1 MRQPA
6 ILCLAAAVLT
16 APAPAT
22 AHAAEDPSCATWR
35 IPVVANTVIYPLP
48 RSFLRAGTD
57 TVWIGE
63 AQLDPTR
70 DYSLDRLRG
79 ELRLLRTPLPGD
91 TLRVHACAL
100 LRPPPLSVQPTPYR
114 AAADDPPDTVAVA
127 ASSVRPRPAT
137 ARAPGETPAGI
148 GITLSGN
155 KTLAVDF
162 GSNQDAFLR
171 QSLDLTVGG
180 TVAPGVELT
189 AVLSD
194 QSVPITE
201 SGSTQS
207 LESVDRVLLELRS
220 PQGGAALG
228 DIALDWDRGE
238 FGRIERRLQ
247 GVRADWRT
255 GTLEAA
261 GAAAT
266 QTGEFRRIQFYGIEG
281 SQGPYLLSDSQGRTG
296 VGVVAGSEVV
306 TVDGGR
312 MNRGESADYSIEYE
326 RGRITFT
333 NRRPISSE
341 TRITVDYQVAT
352 SAYRR
357 NLAGAGAGWTRGSWN
372 AFARVLREADD
383 RGRPL
388 EVTLDESDRVR
399 LALAG
404 DSSAR
409 AVGSGV
415 EGGGGDY
422 DTIRVSGGLVYSYVG
437 AQSGDFNVQFANVGF
452 GQGDYAES
460 TLVDSRRTYRFVGVG
475 AGTYSIGRPLPLP
488 GAHDLIT
495 FGSGFARGGLT
506 AEVEGATSRLD
517 RNTFSSRDDGDNAGF
532 AGRAQLRA
540 VHDLRGWGGVIG
552 VGANLRGV
560 ESRFQSFS
568 PLERPFAEE
577 SWGLPLGADLEHS
590 KRAEG
595 NVFWQPRGG
604 GEVRASAAGLRTEQ
618 GYEGLR
624 RDVVWVREGRISTL
638 ASWERADGEQS
649 GLAFPDGGRERSRAQ
664 VGLNGRWLAPLVR
677 AEQDERWTPSD
688 TGRVAVRVREGGLA
702 LATGTGIRWR
712 ASAGA
717 TLRRDARAEGEE
729 FHDQAEV
736 RTGNLG
742 LESPADRPLR
752 IALRYQRRD
761 VEPLDAGARSRADLG
776 GARISAERSGARG
789 DLGTEITNEGE
800 SRRERTLVFVGSGQG
815 AYDALGNFVGT
826 GDYDLVI
833 VTRPEIEQA
842 ARAAT
847 TGSLV
852 VPIGRGDVWRGSR
865 GEFGYESDVRR
876 RGALRAEDLMI
887 SPEALLDDP
896 SIARGALLQRV
907 VFDLAPGSRAG
918 AVLARIERR
927 VTVDRSFSNFA
938 QSLDDRSAS
947 GRWRGRPS
955 PQFAVELEARAR
967 RRAADQE
974 LSGGTAYRRVLEEQ
988 GGLVQAVYTAGSRL
1002 RAVGVVDAT
1011 WSRPDGQSERSR
1023 TLRIGPDLGAAVGER
1038 GRLELSARR
1047 IVHAGVPAVDLLPTP
1062 DPLSQLRWEGSARF
1076 DYRLHSSTTAGVSI
1090 NARDRADRSANVTGR
1105 AEVRAF
1111 F

>member
-1 MRQPA
+1 MRQPV
-6 ILCLAAAVLT
+6 LLVLAAAVLT
-16 APAPAT
+16 ASAPTT
-22 AHAAEDPSCATWR
+22 ARAAEDPSCGEWR
-35 IPVVANTVIYPLP
+35 IPVAANTVIYALP
-48 RSFLRAGTD
+48 RTYLRAGSD
-57 TVWIGE
+57 SVWIGE
-63 AQLDPTR
+63 AALESGRDFTLDP
-70 DYSLDRLRG
+70 LRG
-79 ELRLLRTPLPGD
+79 ELRLLRTPLVGD
-91 TLRVHACAL
+91 TLRVRACAL
-100 LRPPPLSVQPTPYR
+100 LRPPPLSVQPIPYR
-114 AAADDPPDTVAVA
+114 AAVDDPPDTAAVA
-127 ASSVRPRPAT
+127 PKALTPRPAT
-137 ARAPGETPAGI
+137 ARAPGETPSGI

-180 TVAPGVELT
+180 TIAPGVELT

-201 SGSTQS
+201 SGATQS
-207 LESVDRVLLELRS
+207 IENVDRVLLELRS
-220 PQGGAALG
+220 AQGGAALG

-255 GTLEAA
+255 GTFDAA

-266 QTGEFRRIQFYGIEG
+266 QTGEFRRIQFYGVEG
-281 SQGPYLLSDSQGRTG
+281 SQGPYLLSDAQGRTG
-296 VGVVAGSEVV
+296 VAVVAGSEVV
-306 TVDGGR
+306 TIDGTR

-357 NLAGAGAGWTRGSWN
+357 NLAGAGAGWTQGSWN

-388 EVTLDESDRVR
+388 EVTFDETDRVR

-404 DSSAR
+404 DSASR
-409 AVGSGV
+409 AVGTGV
-415 EGGGGDY
+415 ANGGGDY
-422 DTIRVSGGLVYSYVG
+422 DTIRVSSGLIYSYVG
-437 AQSGDFNVQFANVGF
+437 GRTGDFDVQFANVGF

-460 TLVDSRRTYRFVGVG
+460 TLVDGRRTYRFVGTG
-475 AGTYSIGRPLPLP
+475 IGTFLIGRPLPLP

-495 FGSGFARGGLT
+495 IGTGFTKGGLT
-506 AEVEGATSRLD
+506 LEVEGATSRFD
-517 RNTFSSRDDGDNAGF
+517 QNTFSSRDDGDNAGF

-540 VHDLRGWGGVIG
+540 TRDLRSWAGVVG
-552 VGANLRGV
+552 VGANLRAI
-560 ESRFQSFS
+560 ESRFQAFS

-577 SWGLPLGADLEHS
+577 SWGLPLGSDLEHQ

-595 NVFWQPRGG
+595 SVFWQPRGG
-604 GEVRASAAGLRTEQ
+604 GELRATAAGLRTED
-618 GYEGLR
+618 GYQGLR
-624 RDVVWVREGRISTL
+624 RDVVWAREGRISTL
-638 ASWERADGEQS
+638 AAWERADGEQTE
-649 GLAFPDGGRERSRAQ
+649 LAYSDGGRERARAQ

-688 TGRVAVRVREGGLA
+688 TGRVAVRVREGALA
-702 LATGTGIRWR
+702 LATGSGIPWR
-712 ASAGA
+712 ASAGV
-717 TLRRDARAEGEE
+717 TLRRDARAAGES
-729 FHDQAEV
+729 FADQAEV

-752 IALRYQRRD
+752 IALRYQRRE
-761 VEPLDAGARSRADLG
+761 VEPFDTGSRSRADLG

-800 SRRERTLVFVGSGQG
+800 SRRERTLVFVGSGLG
-815 AYDALGNFVGT
+815 SYDALGNFVGT
-826 GDYDLVI
+826 GDYDLRI
-833 VTRPEIEQA
+833 VTLPDIEQA

-847 TGSLV
+847 TGSLIL
-852 VPIGRGDVWRGSR
+852 PIGRGDAWRGTR
-865 GEFGYESDVRR
+865 GELGYESDVRR
-876 RGALRAEDLMI
+876 RGALRAPDLMI
-887 SPEALLDDP
+887 SPDALYDDP
-896 SIARGALLQRV
+896 GIARGVVLQRV
-907 VFDLAPGSRAG
+907 IFDVAPGSRAA

-927 VTVDRSFSNFA
+927 VTVDRSFANFA
-938 QSLDDRSAS
+938 QRLDDRSAS

-974 LSGGTAYRRVLEEQ
+974 LIGGGAYHRVLEEQ
-988 GGLVQAVYTAGSRL
+988 GGVMQAVFTAGSRL
-1002 RAVGVVDAT
+1002 RAAGVVDVN
-1011 WSRPDGQSERSR
+1011 WSRPEGEDERSR
-1023 TLRIGPDLGAAVGER
+1023 TLRVGPDLGAAVGQR

-1047 IVHAGVPAVDLLPTP
+1047 IIHSGATAVDLLPTP
-1062 DPLSQLRWEGSARF
+1062 DPLALLRWEGTARF
-1076 DYRLHSSTTAGVSI
+1076 DYRLHSSTTAGVSLQ
-1090 NARDRADRSANVTGR
+1090 ARDRADRGAQVTGR